1 VRAQKLTL
9 SNWTHL
15 AFSHSSGKDGALK
28 VYLNGVPVRTVKH
41 GPPVANSGKARAN
54 GRCERATHRGGVA
67 AGRLFMGSPW
77 VEPANAV
84 VADVRYY
91 KRVVDDGEVSRAFDD
106 RLVGKKTAKEM
117 LAAQRSRRKV
127 DHRGN

>member
-1 VRAQKLTL
+1 
-9 SNWTHL
+9 
-15 AFSHSSGKDGALK
+15 
-28 VYLNGVPVRTVKH
+28 
-41 GPPVANSGKARAN
+41 
-54 GRCERATHRGGVA
+54 
-67 AGRLFMGSPW
+67 MGSPW